1 MVHKMVSTGTVE
13 ERIDAMVTR
22 KRALAGK
29 VVASGETWITELSD
43 AELRDLLAYDP
54 SGEED

>member
-1 MVHKMVSTGTVE
+1 M
-13 ERIDAMVTR
+13 IAR

-43 AELRDLLAYDP
+43 DELRDLLAYDP
-54 SGEED
+54 SGEEG